1 MINEDFITEGADIL
15 VMVAI
20 VPANI
25 GGGSNIGGDKA
36 GHGEWKRLC

>member
-1 MINEDFITEGADIL
+1 MINEDFITDVVVIV

-36 GHGEWKRLC
+36 GDGE